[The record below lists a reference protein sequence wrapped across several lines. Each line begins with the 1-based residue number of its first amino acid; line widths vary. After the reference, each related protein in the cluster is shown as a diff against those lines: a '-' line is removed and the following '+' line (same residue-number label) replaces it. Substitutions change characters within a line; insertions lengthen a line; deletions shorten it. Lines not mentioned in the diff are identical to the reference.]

1 MAQALASLDWS
12 RLQAF
17 LAVAETGSLS
27 AAARKLNASQP
38 TIGRQVRALE
48 AEMGAALFRR
58 QARGMALTDT
68 GAALLEP
75 VQAMRKAAET
85 AALTAA
91 GREQRLEG
99 VVRITASAA
108 MSMLHLPAIIADL
121 RRAEPRI
128 QIELVPS
135 DATSNLL
142 FREADIAVRMYRPVQ
157 QELVARH
164 IGDAGISI
172 FASAGYLARRGRP
185 RAPKD
190 LLIHDLVGYDA
201 SPLILDGFAA
211 AGMPVTRDQFAVRCD
226 DNAVYIALV
235 RAGCGIGFVQA
246 SAGRRDPDL
255 EEIVLDLDLP
265 ALPVWLTAHGAMRH
279 TPRIRR
285 VWDAL
290 ADGLAR
296 AIAK

>member
-27 AAARKLNASQP
+27 AAARRLNASQP

-48 AEMGAALFRR
+48 AELGAALFRR

-68 GAALLEP
+68 GAALLAP
-75 VQAMRKAAET
+75 VQAMREGAET

-99 VVRITASAA
+99 TVRITASVA
-108 MSMLHLPAIIADL
+108 MSILHLPSILADL
-121 RRAEPRI
+121 RQAEPRI
-128 QIELVPS
+128 QIELAPS

-157 QELVARH
+157 QELVTRH
-164 IGDAGISI
+164 IGDVPISI
-172 FASAGYLARRGRP
+172 FAARRYIAWRGRP
-185 RAPKD
+185 RSPD
-190 LLIHDLVGYDA
+190 ELLEHDLIGYDA

-211 AGMPVTRDQFAVRCD
+211 AGFPVTRDMFAVRCD
-226 DNAVYIALV
+226 DNAVYVALL
-235 RAGCGIGFVQA
+235 RAGCGIGFLQA
-246 SAGRRDPDL
+246 CAGRRDPEL
-255 EEIVLDLDLP
+255 EEIALGLDLP
-265 ALPVWLTAHGAMRH
+265 ALPVWLTAHPAMRQ
-279 TPRIRR
+279 TPRVRR
-285 VWDAL
+285 VWDKL
-290 ADGLAR
+290 AEGLAR
-296 AIAK
+296 AIAD